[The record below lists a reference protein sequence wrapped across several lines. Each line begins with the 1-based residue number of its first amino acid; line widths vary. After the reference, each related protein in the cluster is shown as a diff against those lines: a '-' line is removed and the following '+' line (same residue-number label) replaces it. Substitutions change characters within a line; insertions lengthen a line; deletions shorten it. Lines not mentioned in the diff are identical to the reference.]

1 MILWDGQE
9 CELRD
14 LKRVW
19 QSDYKPTF
27 VTRLV
32 HGLETGDKSNERERG
47 RQFIGSRRWM

>member
-32 HGLETGDKSNERERG
+32 HGKMVPL
-47 RQFIGSRRWM
+47 SRPRKEKNA